1 MESILEEY
9 NKKYAEYEK
18 ARDQLWEVRDRLTA
32 QDKTAKTLATIRTAQ
47 KTIKQLRK
55 FF

>member
-1 MESILEEY
+1 MDSALEEY

-18 ARDQLWEVRDRLTA
+18 ARDQLWEARDKLLVE
-32 QDKTAKTLATIRTAQ
+32 DKTAKTLTSIRTAQ

-55 FF
+55 VF